1 MYVVICCVQLGMIK
15 NASQEVTSM
24 KNNSDSRDVFYV
36 LLHSDLW
43 YIVFDKGL

>member
-24 KNNSDSRDVFYV
+24 KNNSDSRDVFY
-36 LLHSDLW
+36 LFYSDLW